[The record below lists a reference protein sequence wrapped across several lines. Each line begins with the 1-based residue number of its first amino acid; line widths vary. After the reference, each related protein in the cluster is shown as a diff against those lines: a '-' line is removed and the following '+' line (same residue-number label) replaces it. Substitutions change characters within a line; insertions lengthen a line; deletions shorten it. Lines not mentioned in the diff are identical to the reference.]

1 MFCRQPNRMCSL
13 EIKGQVAILQRPLD
27 IKLDNVPNLIYTCLI
42 LHNYGERKKI
52 DNFGETGRIM
62 VQVKRQQSPA
72 DKVFS
77 YFTSEGG
84 KVCDAISKYFQEYL

>member
-1 MFCRQPNRMCSL
+1 MIHAVLMR
-13 EIKGQVAILQRPLD
+13 
-27 IKLDNVPNLIYTCLI
+27 KL
-42 LHNYGERKKI
+42 I